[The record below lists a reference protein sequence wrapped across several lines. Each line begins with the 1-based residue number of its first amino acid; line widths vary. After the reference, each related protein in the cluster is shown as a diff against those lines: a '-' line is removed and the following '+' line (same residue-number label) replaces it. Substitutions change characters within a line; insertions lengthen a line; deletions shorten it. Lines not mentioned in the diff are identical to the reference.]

1 MNNKKTIYRTT
12 LMSRLTWI
20 VILICCVAFIG
31 CPVAEE
37 MTADVLQPTSTDDEG
52 DTTTDPNV
60 DPNTQT
66 DTEGDTT
73 TDPNVDPNVDPL
85 Q

>member
-37 MTADVLQPTSTDDEG
+37 MADDVLQPMQP
-52 DTTTDPNV
+52 TTKGIRQRI
-60 DPNTQT
+60 QT
-66 DTEGDTT
+66 WTRIPKPTPKGI
-73 TDPNVDPNVDPL
+73 
-85 Q
+85 

>member
-37 MTADVLQPTSTDDEG
+37 MTD
-52 DTTTDPNV
+52 
-60 DPNTQT
+60 
-66 DTEGDTT
+66 
-73 TDPNVDPNVDPL
+73 
-85 Q
+85 

>member
-37 MTADVLQPTSTDDEG
+37 MADDVLQPMPTDEG
-52 DTTTDPNV
+52 S
-60 DPNTQT
+60 
-66 DTEGDTT
+66 TT